1 MFGGG
6 MLTGEKIRQEVKRGK
21 IQISDYDPNCIN
33 PNSYNL
39 KLHPQFKIYKRDAAR
54 ANIVSGT
61 MPNPIQAGIDHICEV
76 SNVKEKVS
84 NRLTKPGDPGT
95 STRNKKKKSKQTILH
110 EDAKETK
117 RIVSDFN
124 TSISDVEE
132 AKVYVGYSG
141 YHSGELAITDRV
153 DDLVSTVMTGKEV
166 IENIKE
172 NVDKIRN
179 LTKKSAMDM
188 IDAANRDLETLF
200 KNELELEKN
209 INRLG
214 LYPNIESAVLPP
226 LDMHEENETIEFEI
240 PEEGFV
246 LQPGVLYIGRTV
258 ERTWTDKYIP
268 MINGRSSGGRLG
280 ISIHI
285 CAGFG
290 DIGFDGTW
298 TLEITCVEPVRI
310 YPNSEIAQVCF
321 FKPYGKV
328 KDLYRGR
335 YFQQEDATAS
345 RFNRQKG
352 DNHND

>member
-6 MLTGEKIRQEVKRGK
+6 MLTGEKIRNEVKRGNIK
-21 IQISDYDPNCIN
+21 ISHYDPECIN

-39 KLHPQFKIYKRDAAR
+39 KLHPQLLIYKRDAVR
-54 ANIVSGT
+54 ANIIEGA
-61 MPNPIQAGIDHICEV
+61 MPKPIQAGIDRPNEL
-76 SNVKEKVS
+76 EKIESKVV
-84 NRLTKPGDPGT
+84 NRLTKQGEHG
-95 STRNKKKKSKQTILH
+95 SSKRHKKKKKNVEVFHKNVYAENCT
-110 EDAKETK
+110 
-117 RIVSDFN
+117 
-124 TSISDVEE
+124 SDVAFGSACVIEKFDC
-132 AKVYVGYSG
+132 AN
-141 YHSGELAITDRV
+141 RF
-153 DDLVSTVMTGKEV
+153 DDLSETVIASKSSVDAIDKSIDDLRKM
-166 IENIKE
+166 IKRSM
-172 NVDKIRN
+172 VDIV
-179 LTKKSAMDM
+179 
-188 IDAANRDLETLF
+188 DAASNDTEVLYN
-200 KNELELEKN
+200 NELQLEKN
-209 INRLG
+209 INKLG

-226 LDMHEENETIEFEI
+226 LDMHKENETIEFEI

-335 YFQQEDATAS
+335 YYQQEDATAS
-345 RFNRQKG
+345 RFSREKG
-352 DNHND
+352 DNHNE

>member
-21 IQISDYDPNCIN
+21 IKISDYDPECIN

-39 KLHPQFKIYKRDAAR
+39 KLHPQFKIYKRDATR
-54 ANIVSGT
+54 ANIVNGV
-61 MPNPIQAGIDHICEV
+61 MPKPIQVGIDPTYELAG
-76 SNVKEKVS
+76 VKGKVLARLGEEKEP
-84 NRLTKPGDPGT
+84 RTGT
-95 STRNKKKKSKQTILH
+95 YKKKKKSKQVVIH
-110 EDAKETK
+110 EDGRDPGFNNNELLTKEGTVFNQTGYAAIG
-117 RIVSDFN
+117 IV
-124 TSISDVEE
+124 
-132 AKVYVGYSG
+132 
-141 YHSGELAITDRV
+141 DRV
-153 DDLVSTVMTGKEV
+153 DNLVSSVMTSEAV
-166 IENIKE
+166 IKNIKE
-172 NVDKIRN
+172 NVDRLRK
-179 LTKKSAMDM
+179 LTKRSALDM
-188 IDAANRDLETLF
+188 VDAVSADLEALYR
-200 KNELELEKN
+200 NELELEKN

-214 LYPNIESAVLPP
+214 MYPNIESAVLPP
-226 LDMHEENETIEFEI
+226 LDIRTENETIEFEI
-240 PEEGFV
+240 PEEGYI
-246 LQPGVLYIGRTV
+246 LQPGVLYIARTK

>member
-6 MLTGEKIRQEVKRGK
+6 MLTGEKIRNEVKRGNIK
-21 IQISDYDPNCIN
+21 ISHYDPECIN

-39 KLHPQFKIYKRDAAR
+39 KLHPQLLIYKRDAVR
-54 ANIVSGT
+54 ANIIEGA
-61 MPNPIQAGIDHICEV
+61 MPKPIQAGIDRPNEL
-76 SNVKEKVS
+76 EKIESKVV
-84 NRLTKPGDPGT
+84 NRLTKQGEHG
-95 STRNKKKKSKQTILH
+95 SSKRHKKKKKSVEVFHKNVYAENCT
-110 EDAKETK
+110 
-117 RIVSDFN
+117 
-124 TSISDVEE
+124 SDVAFGSACVIEKFDC
-132 AKVYVGYSG
+132 AN
-141 YHSGELAITDRV
+141 RF
-153 DDLVSTVMTGKEV
+153 DDLSETVIASKSSVDAIDKSIDDLRKM
-166 IENIKE
+166 IKRSM
-172 NVDKIRN
+172 VDIV
-179 LTKKSAMDM
+179 
-188 IDAANRDLETLF
+188 DAASYDTEVLYN
-200 KNELELEKN
+200 NELQIEKN
-209 INRLG
+209 INKLG

-226 LDMHEENETIEFEI
+226 LDMHKENETIEFEI

-258 ERTWTDKYIP
+258 ERTCTDKYIP

-335 YFQQEDATAS
+335 YYQQEDATAS
-345 RFNRQKG
+345 RFSREKG
-352 DNHND
+352 DNHNE

>member
-6 MLTGEKIRQEVKRGK
+6 MLTGEKIRKEVKKGNIK
-21 IQISDYDPNCIN
+21 ISDYDPECIN

-39 KLHPQFKIYKRDAAR
+39 KLHPQLLIYKRDAVR
-54 ANIVSGT
+54 ANIIEGI
-61 MPNPIQAGIDHICEV
+61 MPKPIQAGIDCPNELE
-76 SNVKEKVS
+76 NVESKVV
-84 NRLTKPGDPGT
+84 NRLTKQGEPG
-95 STRNKKKKSKQTILH
+95 SSKKHKKKKKKVEVLH
-110 EDAKETK
+110 ENTNVENATSDT
-117 RIVSDFN
+117 VSFG
-124 TSISDVEE
+124 SGCIIE
-132 AKVYVGYSG
+132 KFGYAS
-141 YHSGELAITDRV
+141 RV
-153 DDLVSTVMTGKEV
+153 DNLTETVMPSKATV
-166 IENIKE
+166 DAIE
-172 NVDKIRN
+172 
-179 LTKKSAMDM
+179 KSTTDLRTMSKRSM
-188 IDAANRDLETLF
+188 IDIVDAASNDTEILY
-200 KNELELEKN
+200 KNELQLEKN
-209 INRLG
+209 INKLG

-226 LDMHEENETIEFEI
+226 LDMHKENETIEFEI
-240 PEEGFV
+240 PEEGLV

-335 YFQQEDATAS
+335 YYQQEDATAS
-345 RFNRQKG
+345 RFSRKKG

>member
-21 IQISDYDPNCIN
+21 IQISDYDPDCIN

-39 KLHPQFKIYKRDAAR
+39 KLHPQFKIYKRDAVR

-61 MPNPIQAGIDHICEV
+61 MPKPIQVGIDHICEIE
-76 SNVKEKVS
+76 NAREKVS
-84 NRLTKPGDPGT
+84 SRLSKQGLPGT
-95 STRNKKKKSKQTILH
+95 STRNKKKAKQSILH
-110 EDAKETK
+110 ENTGETR
-117 RIVSDFN
+117 RIDSYHNAEIPEND
-124 TSISDVEE
+124 DV
-132 AKVYVGYSG
+132 KVYIGNTG
-141 YHSGELAITDRV
+141 RGNTELACTDRV
-153 DDLVSTVMTGKEV
+153 DNLVSTVMTSQEV
-166 IENIKE
+166 IKNIE
-172 NVDKIRN
+172 ANVDKIRK

-188 IDAANRDLETLF
+188 VDAASKDLETLF
-200 KNELELEKN
+200 RNELELEKN
-209 INRLG
+209 INRLS

-226 LDMHEENETIEFEI
+226 LDMREDNETIEFEI

-246 LQPGVLYIGRTV
+246 LQPGVLYIARTV

>member
-6 MLTGEKIRQEVKRGK
+6 MLTGEKIRKEVKKGN
-21 IQISDYDPNCIN
+21 INISDYDPECIN

-39 KLHPQFKIYKRDAAR
+39 KLHPQLLIYKRDAVR
-54 ANIVSGT
+54 ANIIEGT
-61 MPNPIQAGIDHICEV
+61 MPKPIQAGIDRPSEL
-76 SNVKEKVS
+76 EKVES
-84 NRLTKPGDPGT
+84 KVVNRLTKQGEPG
-95 STRNKKKKSKQTILH
+95 SSKKHKKKKKKVEVLH
-110 EDAKETK
+110 ENTNAENATSDA
-117 RIVSDFN
+117 I
-124 TSISDVEE
+124 SID
-132 AKVYVGYSG
+132 SG
-141 YHSGELAITDRV
+141 CIIEKFGFASRV
-153 DDLVSTVMTGKEV
+153 DNLVESVMTSKATV
-166 IENIKE
+166 DAIEKSTTDLRTMSKRSM
-172 NVDKIRN
+172 VDI
-179 LTKKSAMDM
+179 
-188 IDAANRDLETLF
+188 IDAASNDTEVLY
-200 KNELELEKN
+200 KNELQLEKN
-209 INRLG
+209 INKLG

-226 LDMHEENETIEFEI
+226 LDMHKENETIEFEI
-240 PEEGFV
+240 PEEGLI

-335 YFQQEDATAS
+335 YYQQEDATAS
-345 RFNRQKG
+345 RFSREKG
-352 DNHND
+352 DNHNE

>member
-6 MLTGEKIRQEVKRGK
+6 MLTGEKIRKEVKKGNIK
-21 IQISDYDPNCIN
+21 ISDYDPECIN

-39 KLHPQFKIYKRDAAR
+39 KLHPQLLIYKRDAVR
-54 ANIVSGT
+54 ANIIEGIMSK
-61 MPNPIQAGIDHICEV
+61 PIQAGIDRPSEL
-76 SNVKEKVS
+76 EKVES
-84 NRLTKPGDPGT
+84 KVVNRLTKQGEPG
-95 STRNKKKKSKQTILH
+95 SSKKHKKKKKKVEVLH
-110 EDAKETK
+110 ENTNAENATSDA
-117 RIVSDFN
+117 
-124 TSISDVEE
+124 ISFDSGCIIE
-132 AKVYVGYSG
+132 KFGYAS
-141 YHSGELAITDRV
+141 RV
-153 DDLVSTVMTGKEV
+153 DSLTETVMTSKATV
-166 IENIKE
+166 DAIE
-172 NVDKIRN
+172 
-179 LTKKSAMDM
+179 KSTTDLRTMSKRSM
-188 IDAANRDLETLF
+188 IDIVDAASNDTEVLY
-200 KNELELEKN
+200 KNELQLEKN
-209 INRLG
+209 INKLG

-226 LDMHEENETIEFEI
+226 LDMHKENETIEFEI
-240 PEEGFV
+240 PEEGLV

-335 YFQQEDATAS
+335 YYQQEDATAS
-345 RFNRQKG
+345 RFSREKG
-352 DNHND
+352 DNHNE

>member
-6 MLTGEKIRQEVKRGK
+6 MLTGEKIIQEVKRGK
-21 IQISDYDPNCIN
+21 ITITDYDPECVN

-39 KLHPQFKIYKRDAAR
+39 KLHPQLLIYKRDAKR
-54 ANIVSGT
+54 ANITDGI
-61 MPNPIQAGIDHICEV
+61 MPKPIQAGINRPE
-76 SNVKEKVS
+76 ELAKVDS
-84 NRLTKPGDPGT
+84 KIVNRLIKPGEPV
-95 STRNKKKKSKQTILH
+95 SSKNKNKSKKKKTELEILH
-110 EDAKETK
+110 EDEIPTNIISFSESGLCIKDNTSALVEEVMTSKAIADTAEKSVDKLRTLTK
-117 RIVSDFN
+117 R
-124 TSISDVEE
+124 SIIDVANAAIDDTE
-132 AKVYVGYSG
+132 VL
-141 YHSGELAITDRV
+141 YH
-153 DDLVSTVMTGKEV
+153 
-166 IENIKE
+166 
-172 NVDKIRN
+172 
-179 LTKKSAMDM
+179 
-188 IDAANRDLETLF
+188 
-200 KNELELEKN
+200 NELMLEKN
-209 INRLG
+209 INCIG
-214 LYPNIESAVLPP
+214 LYPNIESAALPP
-226 LDMHEENETIEFEI
+226 LDMHKENETIEFEI

-258 ERTWTDKYIP
+258 ERTRTDKYIP

-335 YFQQEDATAS
+335 YYQQEDATAS
-345 RFNRQKG
+345 RFSREKG
-352 DNHND
+352 DNHNG

>member
-6 MLTGEKIRQEVKRGK
+6 MLTGEKIRKEVKKGNIK
-21 IQISDYDPNCIN
+21 ISDYDPECIN

-39 KLHPQFKIYKRDAAR
+39 KLHPQLLIYKRDALR
-54 ANIVSGT
+54 ANIIEGI
-61 MPNPIQAGIDHICEV
+61 MPKPIQAGIDRPSEL
-76 SNVKEKVS
+76 EKVES
-84 NRLTKPGDPGT
+84 KVVNRLTKQGEPG
-95 STRNKKKKSKQTILH
+95 SSKKHKKKKKKVEVLH
-110 EDAKETK
+110 ENTNAENATSDA
-117 RIVSDFN
+117 
-124 TSISDVEE
+124 ISFDSGCIIE
-132 AKVYVGYSG
+132 KFGYAS
-141 YHSGELAITDRV
+141 RV
-153 DDLVSTVMTGKEV
+153 DSLTETVMTSKATV
-166 IENIKE
+166 DAIE
-172 NVDKIRN
+172 
-179 LTKKSAMDM
+179 KSTTDLRTMSKRSM
-188 IDAANRDLETLF
+188 IDIVDAASNDTEVLY
-200 KNELELEKN
+200 KNELQLEKN
-209 INRLG
+209 INKLG

-226 LDMHEENETIEFEI
+226 LDMHKENETIEFEI
-240 PEEGFV
+240 PKEGLV
-246 LQPGVLYIGRTV
+246 LQPGVLYIGRTI

-335 YFQQEDATAS
+335 YYQQEDATAS
-345 RFNRQKG
+345 RFSREKG
-352 DNHND
+352 DNHNE

>member
-21 IQISDYDPNCIN
+21 IKISDYDPDCIN

-39 KLHPQFKIYKRDAAR
+39 KLHPQFKIYKRDATR
-54 ANIVSGT
+54 ANIVNGT
-61 MPNPIQAGIDHICEV
+61 MPKPIQVGIDHVCEV
-76 SNVKEKVS
+76 ENAREKVS
-84 NRLTKPGDPGT
+84 NRLSKQGEPSS
-95 STRNKKKKSKQTILH
+95 STRNKKKPKQMILH
-110 EDAKETK
+110 EAVNEP
-117 RIVSDFN
+117 N
-124 TSISDVEE
+124 TSGGEE
-132 AKVYVGYSG
+132 AKVYIGYSG
-141 YHSGELAITDRV
+141 HPSGELAIADRV
-153 DDLVSTVMTGKEV
+153 DTLVSSVMTSQEV
-166 IENIKE
+166 IKNIE
-172 NVDKIRN
+172 TNVDKIRK
-179 LTKKSAMDM
+179 LTKKSAMDT
-188 IDAANRDLETLF
+188 INATSRDLETLF

-209 INRLG
+209 VNRLG
-214 LYPNIESAVLPP
+214 LYPNIESVVLPP

-246 LQPGVLYIGRTV
+246 LQPGVLYIARTV

-298 TLEITCVEPVRI
+298 TLEITCVEPVRV